1 MGEVYKAKD
10 TRLDRFV
17 ALKFLP
23 EQVAQD
29 RYALERFRREAKAAS
44 ALNHPNICTIYD
56 IGEDFGKAF
65 IAMEYLEVKTLKHA
79 IRGRPM
85 YLERLLGIAIEV
97 ACSICRTKFSFRAS
111 TPARRL
117 SLSLTYALFSRTIRA
132 DPPLRRVVSNRS
144 ETQHPL
150 RRMVTHSSR
159 RNKPSRKPKYG
170 PPD

>member
-10 TRLDRFV
+10 TSLDRFV

-56 IGEDFGKAF
+56 IGEDFGRAF

-79 IRGRPM
+79 IRGRPKD
-85 YLERLLGIAIEV
+85 LERL
-97 ACSICRTKFSFRAS
+97 
-111 TPARRL
+111 L